1 MTSLPLTIRHEL
13 PADSA
18 AIERLHERAF
28 GPGRFARTAF
38 RLREGVPPDPALSY
52 AAHVGTFLVG
62 SVRVTPVSAGGH
74 VALMLGP
81 LTVDPAFEGR
91 GIGAALMEQSLAAAR
106 EAGYD
111 LIMLVGDAP
120 YYARFGFAPIRPG
133 QLVLPGPADPSRFLA
148 LELTDGVLAERHGAV
163 MPLRAMPPSSLPA

>member
-13 PADSA
+13 PADGPS
-18 AIERLHERAF
+18 IERLHERAF

-38 RLREGVPPDPALSY
+38 RLREGVPPDPALSF

-62 SVRVTPVSAGGH
+62 SIRVTPVAAGGH
-74 VALMLGP
+74 QALMLGP

-91 GIGAALMEQSLAAAR
+91 GIGAALMNRSIAASR

-111 LIMLVGDAP
+111 LILLVGDAP
-120 YYARFGFAPIRPG
+120 YYARFGFKVIPPG
-133 QLVLPGPADPSRFLA
+133 QLLLPGPADPARFLA
-148 LELTDGVLAERHGAV
+148 LELVEGVLAQRRGAV
-163 MPLRAMPPSSLPA
+163 MALR

>member
-1 MTSLPLTIRHEL
+1 MTSLSLAIRHEL

-38 RLREGVPPDPALSY
+38 RLREGVPADPELSF

-62 SVRVTPVSAGGH
+62 SIRVTPVQAGEYP
-74 VALMLGP
+74 ALMLGP

-91 GIGAALMEQSLAAAR
+91 GIGAALMNRSIDAAKAN
-106 EAGYD
+106 GHD

-120 YYARFGFAPIRPG
+120 YYARFGFKMIPPG
-133 QLVLPGPADPSRFLA
+133 QIVLPGPADPTRFLA
-148 LELTDGVLAERHGAV
+148 LELVEGVLARRRGGVA
-163 MPLRAMPPSSLPA
+163 PARRV